1 LKAIPQEIALSA
13 MYEQAVLQVADP
25 ESFGA
30 VKSAIETSFSSG
42 KVASFLGSL
51 ERSKVRIREFQ
62 DVLGKGLLGRSAAAE
77 YGKLG
82 NSDQGQIREF
92 YLASLERVAPEL
104 RQKFFKLY
112 AYY

>member
-1 LKAIPQEIALSA
+1 MST

-25 ESFGA
+25 EPFGV
-30 VKSAIETSFSSG
+30 VKAAIEASFSSG
-42 KVASFLGSL
+42 QIAAFLKSL
-51 ERSKVRIREFQ
+51 DRSAVRIRDFQ
-62 DVLGKGLLGRSAAAE
+62 AVLSKGLLGSATVGE
-77 YGKLG
+77 YGRLG

>member
-1 LKAIPQEIALSA
+1 

-25 ESFGA
+25 EPFGVVKAA
-30 VKSAIETSFSSG
+30 VETSFSSG
-42 KVASFLGSL
+42 RVTDFLRSV
-51 ERSKVRIREFQ
+51 ERAGIRIRDFQ
-62 DVLGKGLLGRSAAAE
+62 AVLTKGLLGTPAVGE
-77 YGKLG
+77 YNRLG